1 MGPSSLPRPEK
12 RDSKVIKAAQ
22 YWNNYIG
29 EVLTKNKPPENPKS
43 LEKPKKIVSAGV
55 GQVEPIFFFDTR

>member
-1 MGPSSLPRPEK
+1 
-12 RDSKVIKAAQ
+12 VIKAAQ

-55 GQVEPIFFFDTR
+55 GQVEPIFFFDT